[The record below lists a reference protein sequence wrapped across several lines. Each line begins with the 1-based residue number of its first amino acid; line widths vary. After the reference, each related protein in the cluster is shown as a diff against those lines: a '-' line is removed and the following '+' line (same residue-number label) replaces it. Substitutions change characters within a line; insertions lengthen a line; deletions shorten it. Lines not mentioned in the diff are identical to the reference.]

1 MYIIYLS
8 QDPWVPLIQKY
19 MQILEKKSTSLA
31 SSRESQS
38 TTSTSSSS
46 SSDANSK
53 TQLAPRGSRHVKPSK
68 DEHSLLQKELDKAY
82 ERISSLEVCY
92 SGMITTPDIHLLLLY
107 IKCHLKTGI

>member
-1 MYIIYLS
+1 MYIS

-46 SSDANSK
+46 SDSK
-53 TQLAPRGSRHVKPSK
+53 TQLAPHGSRHVKASK

-92 SGMITTPDIHLLLLY
+92 SGIITIPDIHLLLFY
-107 IKCHLKTGI
+107 IKCHLKPGI

>member
-1 MYIIYLS
+1 
-8 QDPWVPLIQKY
+8 

-38 TTSTSSSS
+38 TTSTSSS
-46 SSDANSK
+46 DANSK
-53 TQLAPRGSRHVKPSK
+53 TQLAPRGSRHVKANK
-68 DEHSLLQKELDKAY
+68 DEQSLLQKELDKAY

-92 SGMITTPDIHLLLLY
+92 SGIITTPDIHFLLFY

>member
-1 MYIIYLS
+1 MYILYIYIYLS

-38 TTSTSSSS
+38 TTSTSSSSSS

-92 SGMITTPDIHLLLLY
+92 SGIITTPDIHLLLLLY
-107 IKCHLKTGI
+107 

>member
-1 MYIIYLS
+1 MYIS

-38 TTSTSSSS
+38 TTSTSTS

-53 TQLAPRGSRHVKPSK
+53 TQLAPRGSRHVKANK

-92 SGMITTPDIHLLLLY
+92 SGIITTPDIHLLLFY
-107 IKCHLKTGI
+107 IKCHLKPGI